1 MYGWLSGSRD
11 NKFYIVK
18 LNMNKTF
25 DCKRCGYSW
34 SSRIDS
40 KPKAC
45 PRCKNYCWDK
55 DKRKNKNDKHI

>member
-1 MYGWLSGSRD
+1 
-11 NKFYIVK
+11 
-18 LNMNKTF
+18 MNKTF

-45 PRCKNYCWDK
+45 PKCKNYCWDK
-55 DKRKNKNDKHI
+55 DKRKVK